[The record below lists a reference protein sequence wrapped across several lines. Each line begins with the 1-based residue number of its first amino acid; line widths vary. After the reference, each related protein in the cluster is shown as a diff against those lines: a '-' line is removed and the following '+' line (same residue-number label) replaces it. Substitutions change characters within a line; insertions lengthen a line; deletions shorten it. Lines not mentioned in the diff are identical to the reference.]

1 MNLDK
6 FNKIFKN
13 KRNYEISKLTGL
25 TQAMIGQLK
34 SGKIYPSS
42 TTMKIFYLASNGRFL
57 PNDFFP
63 IEDTW
68 RQDLKTLKQQKK
80 EIYEK

>member
-6 FNKIFKN
+6 FNKVFKN

-25 TQAMIGQLK
+25 TQAMIGRLK
-34 SGKIYPSS
+34 TGEIYPSS
-42 TTMKIFYLASNGRFL
+42 KTMKIFYLVSNGRFL

-63 IEDTW
+63 INNW
-68 RQDLKTLKQQKK
+68 KQDLKKLKEQQKGGSNV
-80 EIYEK
+80 